1 MLEKFTVQK
10 IEAFASIIEMVELMT
25 IKPRTLCPFI
35 INLSSWEENTAN
47 TYKLQAFFSRIENI
61 LM

>member
-1 MLEKFTVQK
+1 
-10 IEAFASIIEMVELMT
+10 MT